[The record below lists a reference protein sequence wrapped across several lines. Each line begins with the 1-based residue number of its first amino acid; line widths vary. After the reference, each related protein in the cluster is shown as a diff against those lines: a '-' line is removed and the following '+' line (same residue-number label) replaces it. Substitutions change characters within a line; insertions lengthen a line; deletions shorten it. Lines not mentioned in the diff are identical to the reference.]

1 MEKLSTDH
9 PLWDQRDQ
17 SGYVRFVS
25 ALIFDDTREHVRNRF
40 SKLLFTSKTVTG
52 SSIKTNLEYDLSS
65 KIMHSF
71 VDGTFIEEYFENKE
85 QYLSKKAIRKF
96 F

>member
-25 ALIFDDTREHVRNRF
+25 AIIFDAKKEYVRNRF
-40 SKLLFTSKTVTG
+40 SKLFFTSKTATG

-65 KIMHSF
+65 KVMHSF
-71 VDGTFIEEYFENKE
+71 VSGTFIEEYFENKE
-85 QYLSKKAIRKF
+85 QYLSKKAIAKF